1 MKYLNLNILYCTY
14 MLTPIRNIL
23 LIINLVTFCSK
34 LSVRK
39 PYIIYLSENCVLA
52 YIRVNISKLL
62 LFRTWKVVIGCYFT
76 ADNHFQK
83 CWDTSRFSLKYC
95 KISTPLAPYP
105 MLSRGCHIFVLAID
119 TQTSNPTLNGGAG
132 EGEVKFFDG
141 IIVERQM

>member
-52 YIRVNISKLL
+52 YIRVQ
-62 LFRTWKVVIGCYFT
+62 YFKAT
-76 ADNHFQK
+76 
-83 CWDTSRFSLKYC
+83 
-95 KISTPLAPYP
+95 
-105 MLSRGCHIFVLAID
+105 FV
-119 TQTSNPTLNGGAG
+119 
-132 EGEVKFFDG
+132 
-141 IIVERQM
+141 

>member
-14 MLTPIRNIL
+14 MLIPIPNIL

-39 PYIIYLSENCVLA
+39 PYIIYLSENCVLV

-95 KISTPLAPYP
+95 KISTPPRLLFNVESWLPHICVGHWYSNIKP
-105 MLSRGCHIFVLAID
+105 NIEWGSGRGGG
-119 TQTSNPTLNGGAG
+119 QT
-132 EGEVKFFDG
+132 F
-141 IIVERQM
+141 

>member
-52 YIRVNISKLL
+52 YIRVHISKPL

-76 ADNHFQK
+76 ADSLSGSANSRTLSHFNK
-83 CWDTSRFSLKYC
+83 TSLSDSGNNFYCVPPKLFNNIYLQLYMLYFINILGVINKEMPFS
-95 KISTPLAPYP
+95 T
-105 MLSRGCHIFVLAID
+105 
-119 TQTSNPTLNGGAG
+119 
-132 EGEVKFFDG
+132 G
-141 IIVERQM
+141 IYYYSLYI

>member
-39 PYIIYLSENCVLA
+39 PYIIYLSENCVLV

-62 LFRTWKVVIGCYFT
+62 LFRTWKVVIG
-76 ADNHFQK
+76 NHFQK

-95 KISTPLAPYP
+95 KISTPLAPYS
-105 MLSRGCHIFVLAID
+105 MLSRGCHIFVLDIG
-119 TQTSNPTLNGGAG
+119 TQSSNPTLNGGEE
-132 EGEVKFFDG
+132 EGEVKSFDG
-141 IIVERQM
+141 VIVERQM